1 MAAANLVRNAF
12 NGLLRKS
19 TSYKTPVVCKLSTV
33 ALQQKYHTAKAIART
48 YNIQQLQ
55 NGVQYQRKRQ
65 FATGPVRKITQ
76 EEIEERVMKVCKAY
90 DKLVSTQ
97 KQKIG
102 VRNYSAGPPLTLDLI
117 KSRVILVLQ
126 LYDKISPEKLSLDS
140 HFINDLGLDSLD
152 HVEIIMAMEDE
163 FGFEIP
169 DSDAERLLKP
179 KDIVQYVADKEDI
192 YE

>member
-1 MAAANLVRNAF
+1 MAAANLVRSAF

-19 TSYKTPVVCKLSTV
+19 TTYKTPVVCRLSTV
-33 ALQQKYHTAKAIART
+33 ALQQKYHTVKAIART

-55 NGVQYQRKRQ
+55 NGRKRQ

-76 EEIEERVMKVCKAY
+76 EEIAERVMKVCKAY

-97 KQKIG
+97 
-102 VRNYSAGPPLTLDLI
+102 
-117 KSRVILVLQ
+117 
-126 LYDKISPEKLSLDS
+126 LSLDS